1 MTTPLIS
8 LPNNTATSWWADR
21 SLRKNVLAAIVCYF
35 GTYSLGYDGSYM
47 TGLQSMP
54 TWTSYFDHPAG
65 NKLGIISASSYLPS
79 LILTPFYGW
88 MADKFGR
95 RFCAIF
101 GGWIIIAGSLIGAF
115 ANGLAMLIVGRA
127 LVGTGG
133 FVMIMG
139 SNLLVNELLHPRL
152 RPIGSAFFL
161 VFYYVGSSLSAW
173 VTFGIVA
180 SGWLDTD
187 WSWRLPTLLQA
198 LGPAIV
204 AVGTMFLPESPRWL
218 VAKGRREDAL
228 RVLAS
233 HHSNGK
239 LDDELVQQE
248 LIDMESAIERE
259 RQAQLGLMSFF
270 KTKGN
275 RHRLIILLATSVG
288 AQLNGASVFSYYL
301 APVLRL
307 VGLTKSQEQT
317 GINAGLAMWN
327 LVIAT
332 CGAAFVDRIGRRKLW
347 LTSTIGML
355 ISYCILT
362 GCSAGFESTRKE
374 SMGLATVAFIF
385 LSYGFYSLGW
395 TPLPYPYTTEVLPYS
410 MRASGIGLF
419 IWLKN
424 ATLCFTQWVN
434 PIGLAAGGWKYY
446 FLFVGTL
453 TTLTVVI
460 YFYFIETKGLTLEE
474 VCSDLYT
481 STLSFHAA
489 AKELTLLPFK
499 ITLLFD
505 GDDSVIAATSL
516 EDRKEAADA
525 QVKFGNKNREISHL
539 ERKLSE
545 EESV

>member
-1 MTTPLIS
+1 MAAPVTS
-8 LPNNTATSWWADR
+8 LPNNTASSWWKDP
-21 SLRKNVLAAIVCYF
+21 SLRKNVLAGVICYF

-54 TWTSYFDHPAG
+54 TWNEYFDHPKG
-65 NKLGIISASSYLPS
+65 NILGIISASSYLPS

-88 MADKFGR
+88 MADRFGR

-101 GGWIIIAGSLIGAF
+101 GGWIIVAGALIGAF

-127 LVGTGG
+127 FVGTGG

-139 SNLLVNELLHPRL
+139 SNLIVNELLHPRL

-161 VFYYVGSSLSAW
+161 VFYYVGSSVSAW
-173 VTFGIVA
+173 VTFAIVA

-187 WSWRLPTLLQA
+187 WSWRVPTLIQA
-198 LGPAIV
+198 LGPAVV
-204 AVGTMFLPESPRWL
+204 AIGTMFLPESPRWL
-218 VAKGRREDAL
+218 VAKGRRADAL

-239 LDDELVQQE
+239 EDDPLVQQE
-248 LIDMESAIERE
+248 LVDMEDAIARERE
-259 RQAQLGLMSFF
+259 AKLGISSFF

-275 RHRLIILLATSVG
+275 RHRLIILLGTSVG

-307 VGLTKSQEQT
+307 VGITQAKEQT
-317 GINAGLAMWN
+317 AINGGLAAWN
-327 LVIAT
+327 LIVAT
-332 CGAAFVDRIGRRKLW
+332 TGATIVDRVGRRKLW

-355 ISYCILT
+355 VAFCILT
-362 GCSAGFESTRKE
+362 GLSAGFSSTHKE
-374 SMGLATVAFIF
+374 SMGLGTPRLDPSSLPVA
-385 LSYGFYSLGW
+385 
-395 TPLPYPYTTEVLPYS
+395 YTTEVLPYS
-410 MRASGIGLF
+410 MRASGLGLF

-424 ATLCFTQWVN
+424 ATLVN

-446 FLFVGTL
+446 FLFIGTL
-453 TTLTVVI
+453 AVLLVTI
-460 YFYFIETKGLTLEE
+460 YFFFIETRGLSLEE
-474 VCSDLYT
+474 
-481 STLSFHAA
+481 
-489 AKELTLLPFK
+489 

-505 GDDSVIAATSL
+505 GDDAVIAASSL
-516 EDRKEAADA
+516 ADRKEAADA
-525 QVKFGNKNREISHL
+525 QVKFGTKNREISHL

-545 EESV
+545 DESV